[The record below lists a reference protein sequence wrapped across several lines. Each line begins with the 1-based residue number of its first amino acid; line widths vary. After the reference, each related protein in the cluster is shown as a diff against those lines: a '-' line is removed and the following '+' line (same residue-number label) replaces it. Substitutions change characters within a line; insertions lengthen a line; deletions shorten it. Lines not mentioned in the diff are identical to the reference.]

1 MIKAGCFPWMLVNTE
16 EDKTEGTWICELLSL
31 SWAADVMFGKWLR
44 FCHLWDPYQVLK
56 STHGIR
62 PQQTVTNSQIYFF
75 TPLGVC
81 VCVYLRRH
89 NIYLQLS
96 LNHQNTILRNSFNF
110 FQEHF
115 SIQSFQYRYKIYKYS
130 LGTLYLC
137 RCTGTLSLLP
147 YSAHPD
153 FWLFQN
159 SFTHL

>member
-1 MIKAGCFPWMLVNTE
+1 MIKTGCFPWKLFNT
-16 EDKTEGTWICELLSL
+16 EDKTEGARICELLSL
-31 SWAADVMFGKWLR
+31 SWAADVMFGKWFC
-44 FCHLWDPYQVLK
+44 FCHLWDRYQVLK

-62 PQQTVTNSQIYFF
+62 PQQTVTSSQIHF
-75 TPLGVC
+75 LHLLEC
-81 VCVYLRRH
+81 VCVFQKIH

-115 SIQSFQYRYKIYKYS
+115 SIQSFQYRYKVYKYS
-130 LGTLYLC
+130 LGTLYFC
-137 RCTGTLSLLP
+137 RCTKTLSLLP

>member
-1 MIKAGCFPWMLVNTE
+1 MWCLESGFASVTYEIATRCWKVHMVLDPSKLYPTARYTFYT
-16 EDKTEGTWICELLSL
+16 
-31 SWAADVMFGKWLR
+31 SW
-44 FCHLWDPYQVLK
+44 
-56 STHGIR
+56 S
-62 PQQTVTNSQIYFF
+62 
-75 TPLGVC
+75 VC
-81 VCVYLRRH
+81 VCVFQKIH

-115 SIQSFQYRYKIYKYS
+115 SIQSFQYRYKVYKYN

-137 RCTGTLSLLP
+137 RCTKTLSLSP